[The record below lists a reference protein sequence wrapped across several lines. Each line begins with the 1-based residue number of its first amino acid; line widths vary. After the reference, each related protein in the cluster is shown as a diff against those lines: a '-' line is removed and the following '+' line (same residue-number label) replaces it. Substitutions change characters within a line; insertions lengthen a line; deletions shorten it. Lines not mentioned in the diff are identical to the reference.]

1 MPKRTTIRL
10 IPQKGSPLGTKRH
23 VQAVERRLAAGL
35 PGAYSSGALRY
46 LTPEALKEERRRL
59 ERERRNPAPPARGRL
74 DPIQREIAGVGFLG
88 KVQ

>member
-23 VQAVERRLAAGL
+23 VQAVERRLQAGL
-35 PGAYSSGALRY
+35 PGAYASGALRY
-46 LTPEALKEERRRL
+46 LTPEALAEEKAR
-59 ERERRNPAPPARGRL
+59 PAPPPPARGRL